1 MTTQELSDYES
12 LLERLQNKLGNV
24 VKKDVARF
32 GSTDTKNY
40 VGWSKNHFQ
49 KFHGFP

>member
-24 VKKDVARF
+24 VKKDV
-32 GSTDTKNY
+32 D
-40 VGWSKNHFQ
+40 
-49 KFHGFP
+49 